1 MAADNY
7 NTEDLITRLS
17 WRPHYILNSM
27 IRDSKPIQSTVLQT
41 FKPYSTGCLD
51 VLPLEILQRTLNLL
65 DFRSLSRLAHVCHG
79 GRAAVQ
85 SLPAYRDLIK
95 YASPALVAL
104 NRTELIIFHPA
115 ISIYAAL
122 HSGNCSSCQNYGPFL
137 FLPTCERCCYECLC
151 SNPSMRVITNGMA
164 KIHFGISPKD
174 LRRIPA
180 MLSVPGTYSVRYT
193 VTRRKRTKL
202 VSLKQARELGVAVH
216 GSEEAM
222 GKFVALRNNGKLTC
236 QQLHVGKWLKASFE
250 KPQSHYQTVSISY
263 ANTPN
268 DRFCGMASVV
278 FPSLRQNG
286 VLENGL
292 WCYGCRFKFENYYRT
307 RELDSTTELRLAGAE
322 PIKALM
328 RPEYQAR
335 SKSEFIG
342 HVRECKGSEDYLQT
356 LEQDTQ

>member
-1 MAADNY
+1 MTIDNY
-7 NTEDLITRLS
+7 DTEDLVTRLS
-17 WRPHYILNSM
+17 WRPDYILNSM
-27 IRDSKPIQSTVLQT
+27 IRDGKPIQSTVLQT
-41 FKPYSTGCLD
+41 FKPCSTGCLD

-95 YASPALVAL
+95 HASTALVAL
-104 NRTELIIFHPA
+104 NRTKLIISHPA
-115 ISIYAAL
+115 VSIYAAL
-122 HSGNCSSCQNYGPFL
+122 HSRNCSSCKNYGPFL
-137 FLPTCERCCYECLC
+137 FLPTCERCCYECLRN
-151 SNPSMRVITNGMA
+151 NPSLRVITNRMA
-164 KIHFGISPKD
+164 KIYFGVSPKD

-180 MLSVPGTYSVRYT
+180 MLSVPGTYSVGYP
-193 VTRRKRTKL
+193 VTHRKRTKL
-202 VSLKQARELGVAVH
+202 VSLKQAEELGVTVH
-216 GSEEAM
+216 GSEKAM
-222 GKFVALRNNGKLTC
+222 SEFVALQNNGKLTL
-236 QQLHVGKWLKASFE
+236 QQLHVVKWLKASFE
-250 KPQSHYQTVSISY
+250 KPQSHYQAESISY

-278 FPSLRQNG
+278 FPSLRQNN

-292 WCYGCRFKFENYYRT
+292 WCYGCRHKFENYYRT

-322 PIKALM
+322 PMKALM
-328 RPEYQAR
+328 RPEYRAR

-356 LEQDTQ
+356 LG